1 MATSGNGPELDARNL
16 FKCIWSIMILCFVPF
31 MFFYAFVCNAVILA
45 ILVFVQDSVYYAWL
59 TWFVYFPFCP
69 SLEHAKQLC
78 LPPRNIPGAQI
89 CMIDFASC
97 DQTVAYEPYKDRY
110 VACRRHSYVDQVTGE
125 AKGVC
130 FVAKWYQDS
139 WGEWK
144 EAEPAVA
151 CAAIEYYGKGIVAQ
165 TIQNKINDNVKRC
178 KDALCKVV
186 PQFAIHSNHSTI
198 IQQFIQQSFNNY
210 PYIITY
216 LSPTEFNCTK
226 ISGVFVSATGHV
238 WKMGNFDKVSSQ
250 ESLAGIDLE
259 AWNLGMGQNS
269 WEVLRNLGE
278 PS

>member
-1 MATSGNGPELDARNL
+1 MHCAYVCARMKESICLIKAWSAWQRQEMDRNL
-16 FKCIWSIMILCFVPF
+16 MQETCSNV
-31 MFFYAFVCNAVILA
+31 YDLA
-45 ILVFVQDSVYYAWL
+45 ILVSVQDSVYCAWL
-59 TWFVYFPFCP
+59 TWFVYFLFCP

-144 EAEPAVA
+144 EAQPAVA

-186 PQFAIHSNHSTI
+186 PQFAIHSNHST
-198 IQQFIQQSFNNY
+198 FINNSFNNY

-216 LSPTEFNCTK
+216 LSPTEFNWNK

-269 WEVLRNLGE
+269 WEVLRNLAGE